1 MKPQPLDPSE
11 TDPTTLVLLRKAAE
25 GDLDAR
31 DRAWECV
38 FDEVLRVAA
47 AQRRRW
53 SGDWTLET
61 GVLANEVFVKLY
73 GGEAAATPN
82 DRKHFFV
89 MVSRAIRQVLLN
101 YSEYKSAAKRG
112 GGATDHTLI
121 EGLEHP
127 LTSGAQSK
135 VRELHDAL
143 ERFSSLDP
151 RAAQVVELRFFA
163 GLNYVEIAETL
174 DISRA
179 TAVRDWEAAKAWLN
193 RALDDTGADAG

>member
-1 MKPQPLDPSE
+1 MELPE
-11 TDPTTLVLLRKAAE
+11 TDPTTLVLLRQAAE
-25 GDLDAR
+25 GDLIAR

-61 GVLANEVFVKLY
+61 GVLANEVFLKLY
-73 GGEAAATPN
+73 GGHAVPTPK

-89 MVSRAIRQVLLN
+89 MVSRAIRQLLLN

-112 GGATDHTLI
+112 GSATDHTLL
-121 EGLEHP
+121 EGVEHP
-127 LTSGAQSK
+127 LSPVDQGK
-135 VRELHDAL
+135 VRELHEAL
-143 ERFSSLDP
+143 ERFNELDP

-163 GLNYVEIAETL
+163 GLSYVEIAETL

-179 TAVRDWEAAKAWLN
+179 TAVRDWEAARVWLN
-193 RALDDTGADAG
+193 RALDDTDVDVG